1 MKRHSLF
8 LSTVSVFFFGSLL
21 VSCRTT
27 FVSGP
32 PASGTGS
39 PAQASRPVETVSQQ
53 PKVVVVNQPVRV
65 REARPTIQP
74 AAPVVTAKRWAP
86 LVITASPP
94 EVVKEYTDGRKY
106 IKSKDGYF
114 YWKGFDHRWYM
125 EENDLKKVSYSDEE
139 YIDWTTKGK
148 RQSNSTAGA
157 DGDKNTIVQPGNSA
171 FGHSRGNND
180 KVEKPGKEK
189 NTRHANGL
197 ATAGTNG
204 DKNTAVRPG
213 NSAFGHSR
221 GNSDKVEKPEKE
233 KNPNHASELANNSAN
248 EDKNITG
255 QPGNSAF
262 GHSRGNSDKVEKP
275 GKEKNPNYANGLTKE
290 KEVKDKKDR
299 EEKLVKEKE
308 EKDRIEKEVKDKK
321 DWEEKLAKE
330 KVQKEGAEEE
340 GVKNK
345 KGPKEKLSKEKE
357 EKEGTGNAVK
367 DEKEG
372 GKKSSG
378 EKTEKPGA
386 EKDTKKDQDKS
397 AKDRIKEKGIKA

>member
-1 MKRHSLF
+1 MHMKRHSLF

-233 KNPNHASELANNSAN
+233 KNPNHA
-248 EDKNITG
+248 
-255 QPGNSAF
+255 
-262 GHSRGNSDKVEKP
+262 
-275 GKEKNPNYANGLTKE
+275 NGLTKE